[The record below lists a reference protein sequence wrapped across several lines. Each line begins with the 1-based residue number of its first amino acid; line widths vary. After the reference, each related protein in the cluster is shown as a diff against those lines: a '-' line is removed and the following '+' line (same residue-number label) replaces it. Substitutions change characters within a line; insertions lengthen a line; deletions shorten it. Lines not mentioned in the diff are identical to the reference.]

1 MPVALGVRASTDG
14 NDTPW
19 LDGRGTGICFVHCPA
34 HLDLE
39 LIPVTSTIEEAPS
52 VDSPEQ
58 AAFRARVR
66 EFLAA
71 HSQPKR
77 ESSPWA
83 LNFHSDAEAAKR
95 AFEEGR
101 AWQRTRFEHGMT
113 GFTYPKEV
121 GGQGGD
127 AWQERIYEEE
137 AAEYEASSG
146 FIRSTIAMLGPTL
159 MAFGTEAQQR
169 ELVPRLLS
177 GEDAWCQLFSEPGA
191 GSDLAS
197 LGCRAVRDGDDFVVT
212 GQKVWNSAA
221 QWCDRGMLFA
231 RTESRRAEAPRHHVL
246 ARGHAE
252 RGHRSPSA
260 RPGDGGCALQ
270 RGLLRRRAGPG
281 CERARRDRRWL
292 GRGAG
297 RDGERVGDDR
307 WFGEQHVRQAAPAGA
322 AVRVTDDPVVRQ
334 RLADSYARERAL
346 GLLADRIMSAVRR
359 RERPP
364 VDPSI
369 LKLFIAVN
377 RAIAGDLAAAIAG
390 PAGLLEDDEVS
401 RWVGAE
407 VMGRYGIS
415 IGGGTNEV
423 QRNNLAER
431 ALGLPK
437 EPSTDRSVA
446 WSQTLRG

>member
-1 MPVALGVRASTDG
+1 M
-14 NDTPW
+14 
-19 LDGRGTGICFVHCPA
+19 
-34 HLDLE
+34 
-39 LIPVTSTIEEAPS
+39 TSTIEAAES

-58 AAFRARVR
+58 AAFRAEVR
-66 EFLAA
+66 DFLAV

-77 ESSPWA
+77 ETSPWA
-83 LNFHSDAEAAKR
+83 LNFHTDAEDAR
-95 AFEEGR
+95 QSFEQGR
-101 AWQRTRFEHGMT
+101 SWQRTRFEHAMT

-121 GGQGGD
+121 GGCGGE

-137 AAEYEASSG
+137 AAGYEASSG

-159 MAFGTEAQQR
+159 MAFGTEEQQR

-177 GEDAWCQLFSEPGA
+177 GTDAWCQLFSEPGA

-221 QWCDRGMLFA
+221 QWCDRGMLLA
-231 RTESRRAEAPRHHVL
+231 RTNADAPKHHGITFLLVDM
-246 ARGHAE
+246 
-252 RGHRSPSA
+252 RSPGIEV
-260 RPGDGGCALQ
+260 RPLIQATGAAHFNEVFFEDVRVPAANVLGEIDGGWPVARTVMANESAMIGGSGISTFANL
-270 RGLLRRRAGPG
+270 RLLAQQF
-281 CERARRDRRWL
+281 
-292 GRGAG
+292 GR
-297 RDGERVGDDR
+297 
-307 WFGEQHVRQAAPAGA
+307 
-322 AVRVTDDPVVRQ
+322 TDDLVVRQ
-334 RLADSYARERAL
+334 RLADFYAREKAL
-346 GLLADRIMSAVRR
+346 GLLAERIMTAIRR

-364 VDPSI
+364 IDPSI

-377 RAIAGDLAAAIAG
+377 RAISGDIAASIAG

-407 VMGRYGIS
+407 LVGRYGIS

-437 EPSTDRSVA
+437 EPSTDRGVA
-446 WSQTLRG
+446 WSQTLRS